1 MTHLR
6 LAEGK
11 PDITEFYLPYPTKT
25 GVQYIR
31 EDFFDDMS
39 DKDFSDYMN
48 ALESAGMGEGLSG
61 TMGNKAAR
69 QQRRATRQA
78 KKQAKTD
85 IKTAKAE
92 AIKKGTY
99 TPGEE
104 VSSIFSSVADTAS
117 AYFTG
122 GKPKAQGGVQVE
134 AQYGTVPD
142 QPNALPKWVL
152 PVGIGAGA
160 LILLLIFTRKKNK

>member
-69 QQRRATRQA
+69 QQRRESRQA

-85 IKTAKAE
+85 VKTAKAE

-99 TPGEE
+99 VPGAGIKN
-104 VSSIFSSVADTAS
+104 VI
-117 AYFTG
+117 G
-122 GKPKAQGGVQVE
+122 GITDVL
-134 AQYGTVPD
+134 GTVTGKT
-142 QPNALPKWVL
+142 NAGAYIQTKTEDDLPPIATYPVMPKWVL

-160 LILLLIFTRKKNK
+160 LILLLVFTRKK